1 MAIDKEVGYWRE
13 EMEKKLAGAR
23 TVKAGGFMFTT
34 GVTSVDDDGN
44 VVGAGDMKAQ
54 IVQIYSTIG
63 KILKKNGLTFEHV
76 VKEVIYVTDGKA
88 FFEAHQ
94 LRADVYEGLL
104 PPAITGMEVVGL
116 FNPDLLIEI
125 DVTAI
130 LE

>member
-1 MAIDKEVGYWRE
+1 M
-13 EMEKKLAGAR
+13 
-23 TVKAGGFMFTT
+23 
-34 GVTSVDDDGN
+34 
-44 VVGAGDMKAQ
+44 
-54 IVQIYSTIG
+54 
-63 KILKKNGLTFEHV
+63 

-125 DVTAI
+125 DVTAV

>member
-23 TVKAGGFMFTT
+23 TVKAGGFMFMT

-54 IVQIYSTIG
+54 ITQIYSTIG

-125 DVTAI
+125 DVTAV